1 MPGAVLEPLLAPSP
15 FVVRKPPMLGSMQ
28 PICYLYNYMYECQMT
43 IAARRM

>member
-1 MPGAVLEPLLAPSP
+1 
-15 FVVRKPPMLGSMQ
+15 MLGSMQ